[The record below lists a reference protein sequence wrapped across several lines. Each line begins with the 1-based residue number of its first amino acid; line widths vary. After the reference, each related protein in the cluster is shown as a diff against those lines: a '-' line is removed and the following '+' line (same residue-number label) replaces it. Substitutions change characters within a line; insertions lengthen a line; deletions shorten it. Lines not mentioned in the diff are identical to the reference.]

1 MTAVPL
7 SRGVVAY
14 ANPRDEKR
22 EYKQML
28 SKVETTE
35 NGVTVAYLQG
45 RLNVGT
51 NLMFLEGDLK
61 KLVEN
66 GARKMVV
73 EMSGVDYVDS
83 AGLGVLVGI
92 AGILRTQDGELKAAA
107 LQQRVADVFQI
118 TRLTKVIEVH
128 PDLAAATQS
137 FGG

>member
-1 MTAVPL
+1 
-7 SRGVVAY
+7 
-14 ANPRDEKR
+14 
-22 EYKQML
+22 ML